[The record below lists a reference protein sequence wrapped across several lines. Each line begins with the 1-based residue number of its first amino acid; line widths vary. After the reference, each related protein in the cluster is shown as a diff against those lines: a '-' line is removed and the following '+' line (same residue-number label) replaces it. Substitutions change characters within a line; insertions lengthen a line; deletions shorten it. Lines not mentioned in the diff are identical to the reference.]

1 MSMDKSWGKIKRTA
15 QMSSPIIHDLV
26 LDPLRKSLEGLPATD
41 GVGLPLLA
49 VCAAFDDFNALSIG
63 RKLDEEALTS
73 LFLGHLG
80 SSIRHASCIW
90 PEGDVGGN
98 RMGLRWLHYSRPAEN
113 TFGSDFALLI
123 AAPGQ
128 DERYRLAVFQA
139 KRCDGSAV
147 DLKRA
152 SAWDLGESP
161 DGNGAPASVSK
172 ASRDQLEKERK
183 AKRVEEADAELERYL
198 GWLQKTDSV
207 LTADQ
212 LSEIEQ
218 RQPGKC
224 WQLTKL
230 VILALRLRRQ
240 FNRPAAASVNY
251 VLWPE
256 QTGKPVTYAP
266 VAHARLERLV
276 DSKRPTTV
284 PVAQRD
290 TASGETLGR
299 SRQRLEPPQSE
310 LRTLLMAWLTED
322 GGSGDSLSVDEAADA
337 CQLITD
343 CVGSVA
349 IVDLRSSGPALTL
362 DSRIGLVEP
371 AAALSTYEHAFE
383 GTGYT
388 P

>member
-15 QMSSPIIHDLV
+15 QMSSPITLDLV
-26 LDPLRKSLEGLPATD
+26 LDKLRKSLESLPATD

-80 SSIRHASCIW
+80 SSIRHAGCIW
-90 PEGDVGGN
+90 PEGDVGRN

-113 TFGSDFALLI
+113 VFGSDFALLI

-128 DERYRLAVFQA
+128 GERYRLAVFQA
-139 KRCDGSAV
+139 KRCDGSPV

-152 SAWDLGESP
+152 PTWDLGESP
-161 DGNGAPASVSK
+161 DGNVATPSTSQADG
-172 ASRDQLEKERK
+172 DQQKKELK
-183 AKRVEEADAELERYL
+183 AKCVAEADAELERYL
-198 GWLQKTDSV
+198 GWLQKADTL
-207 LTADQ
+207 LTAQD
-212 LSEIEQ
+212 LLELEQ

-230 VILALRLRRQ
+230 VILALRLRHK

-256 QTGKPVTYAP
+256 QAGKPVTYAP

-276 DSKRPTTV
+276 DSNRPATA
-284 PVAQRD
+284 PVAQRN

-299 SRQRLEPPQSE
+299 SRQRLEPPTGE
-310 LRTLLMAWLTED
+310 LRTLLMTWLTED

-337 CQLITD
+337 CEMITR

-371 AAALSTYEHAFE
+371 TAALSTYEHAFE
-383 GTGYT
+383 GTRYT

>member
-1 MSMDKSWGKIKRTA
+1 MSMDKSLGKIKRTA
-15 QMSSPIIHDLV
+15 QMSSPISQELV
-26 LDPLRKSLEGLPATD
+26 LDTLRKSLEGLPATN

-90 PEGDVGGN
+90 PAGDVGGN

-113 TFGSDFALLI
+113 VFGSDFALLI

-139 KRCDGSAV
+139 KRCDGSPV

-152 SAWDLGESP
+152 PTWDLGESP
-161 DGNGAPASVSK
+161 DGNVAPPSTSQA
-172 ASRDQLEKERK
+172 DKEQQNKELK
-183 AKRVEEADAELERYL
+183 AKRVAEADAELERYL
-198 GWLQKTDSV
+198 GWLQKTDAV
-207 LTADQ
+207 LTADE

-230 VILALRLRRQ
+230 VILALRLRHQ

-266 VAHARLERLV
+266 VAHARLKRLV
-276 DSKRPTTV
+276 DSNRPAPA
-284 PVAQRD
+284 PVAQQE
-290 TASGETLGR
+290 TASGATLGR
-299 SRQRLEPPQSE
+299 RTQQLEPPQSE
-310 LRTLLMAWLTED
+310 LRTLLMTWLTED

-362 DSRIGLVEP
+362 DSKIGLVEP

>member
-1 MSMDKSWGKIKRTA
+1 MFKDKSLGKIKRTS
-15 QMSSPIIHDLV
+15 QMSPPSSYDLV
-26 LDPLRKSLEGLPATD
+26 LDTLRNSLAELPATD

-49 VCAAFDDFNALSIG
+49 ICAAFDDFNALSIG

-80 SSIRHASCIW
+80 SSVRHAGCIW
-90 PEGDVGGN
+90 PDGDVGSS
-98 RMGLRWLHYSRPAEN
+98 RIGLRWLHYSRPAEN

-139 KRCDGSAV
+139 KRCDGSPV

-152 SAWDLGESP
+152 PAWDLGESP
-161 DGNGAPASVSK
+161 DANGAPPLASH
-172 ASRDQLEKERK
+172 ADRDQQKKELK
-183 AKRVEEADAELERYL
+183 AKRVAEADAALERYL
-198 GWLQKTDSV
+198 GWLQKTDTL
-207 LTADQ
+207 LTAQD
-212 LSEIEQ
+212 LLELEQ
-218 RQPGKC
+218 QQHGKC

-230 VILALRLRRQ
+230 VILALRLRHQ

-256 QTGKPVTYAP
+256 QTGKPVIYAP
-266 VAHARLERLV
+266 VAHAKLERPA
-276 DSKRPTTV
+276 DSSRPATA
-284 PVAQRD
+284 PVAQQNK
-290 TASGETLGR
+290 ASGETPER
-299 SRQRLEPPQSE
+299 RTQRLQPPQSE
-310 LRTLLMAWLTED
+310 LRTLLMTWLTED
-322 GGSGDSLSVDEAADA
+322 GGSGDSLSVEEAVVA

-362 DSRIGLVEP
+362 DSRIKLVEA
-371 AAALSTYEHAFE
+371 AAALPAYEHAFASP
-383 GTGYT
+383 G
-388 P
+388 PAP